1 MEIFSWRK
9 KCQTGA
15 GTDQSYCRMVRLF
28 FAYLAVFS
36 ILFLTAYTAHAQEKP
51 GGNSN
56 AANVLMQ
63 DSEELGVSGQDLDEL
78 IAVLENEQKR
88 TEFLNK
94 LQTLKAV
101 LDKQK
106 AGEQDVTPAKGLFRR
121 IGSWF
126 GAKYALALE
135 MLKSPEGFKTL
146 LVRSALS
153 IVLLALTLWGLK
165 LMHRKVYERKK
176 LHFILKY
183 LIDTVLVL
191 IVLSVVLLV
200 WGINLFQTVGV
211 TVWKQFSIT
220 VLTIGMIILAA
231 FISWRI
237 INTYLTKQADHL
249 SGDEDLARRANT
261 LFPLLRKILRVV
273 VIVVTILIILPELG
287 VNITPLLAGAGIVGI
302 AIGFGAQTLVKD
314 FINGFFILAENAI
327 NVGDWVALGG
337 HDGQVEG
344 LSIRNVRLRD
354 IYGNV
359 YTIPWSS
366 VETVK
371 NQTSEFGYAV
381 VEPGV
386 AYREDINEVIEV
398 IKQVAAQMQQDP
410 DINQDILS
418 DLQILGLI
426 EWGDSAII
434 VRARFKT
441 TPFKRWFLEREFRKR
456 LKIRFDEL
464 GIEIP
469 FPHSTVYFGQDKQG
483 EAPPAR
489 INLTKEVA
497 PEE

>member
-1 MEIFSWRK
+1 MQAFPSRRTCQDPGTKTIQPGSIPLQFIAFLLLFS
-9 KCQTGA
+9 
-15 GTDQSYCRMVRLF
+15 LF
-28 FAYLAVFS
+28 SLA
-36 ILFLTAYTAHAQEKP
+36 AYTVHAQEKP
-51 GGNSN
+51 SGSSN
-56 AANVLMQ
+56 AADGLMQ
-63 DSEELGVSGQDLDEL
+63 DSKELGVSGQDLDEL

-88 TEFLNK
+88 TEFLDK
-94 LQTLKAV
+94 LQTLQAV

-106 AGEQDVTPAKGLFRR
+106 TGEQDITPAKGLFRR

-126 GAKYALALE
+126 AAKYALALE
-135 MLKSPEGFKTL
+135 MLKSPEGFKIL
-146 LVRSALS
+146 LTRSVLS
-153 IVLLALTLWGLK
+153 IVLLTLILWGLR
-165 LMHRKVYERKK
+165 LLHRKVYVRRKM
-176 LHFILKY
+176 HFLLKY
-183 LIDTVLVL
+183 LIDTALATVA
-191 IVLSVVLLV
+191 LSVVLLF
-200 WGINLFQTVGV
+200 WGVNLFGRIGV
-211 TVWKQFSIT
+211 SVWKQLSISA
-220 VLTIGMIILAA
+220 LTIGAIIFAA
-231 FISWRI
+231 IIAWRI

-261 LFPLLRKILRVV
+261 LFPLLRRILRVV

-344 LSIRNVRLRD
+344 LSVRNIRLRD

-371 NQTSEFGYAV
+371 NQTREFGYAV

-398 IKQVAAQMQQDP
+398 IKQVAAEMQQDP
-410 DINQDILS
+410 NINQDILS
-418 DLQILGLI
+418 DLQVLGLI

-469 FPHSTVYFGQDKQG
+469 FPHSTVYFGQDKKG